1 MISEYWVDKLEM
13 KRTVKVETVSVT
25 NFADG
30 LTAEHPAT
38 PKQY

>member
-1 MISEYWVDKLEM
+1 M
-13 KRTVKVETVSVT
+13 KSTVKVETVSVA

-30 LTAEHPAT
+30 LTAERPAT